1 MTPAGVAQAPA
12 TCPGWKTFGSIAVLG
27 TVCTAVAY
35 LIFFTI
41 IARAGAGYAAL
52 VTYLVP
58 PVALGYGAIFLDE
71 GVGAAALIGLV
82 LILAG
87 VTLGTRRAVRAPRP
101 AAATRVT
108 TIETATIG
116 DAWLE
121 TARAIL
127 RDGAD
132 AVYDGEPTKELA
144 LVAIH
149 VAAPDPD
156 DATIAR
162 LADPEWL
169 DWMRR
174 NFTEPDDVAEL
185 GGARSYARRLR
196 DYGGRDQVAW
206 VIERLADPECR
217 SAAITTFEPHTDTT
231 YVPCISLLDF
241 WRVSGPLELVVYAH
255 SLDFGKKAYG
265 NLVELARLQ
274 HEVADAV
281 GCAVGSLVVHAKSA
295 HVYEP
300 ELALMAELS
309 A

>member
-1 MTPAGVAQAPA
+1 
-12 TCPGWKTFGSIAVLG
+12 
-27 TVCTAVAY
+27 
-35 LIFFTI
+35 
-41 IARAGAGYAAL
+41 
-52 VTYLVP
+52 
-58 PVALGYGAIFLDE
+58 
-71 GVGAAALIGLV
+71 
-82 LILAG
+82 
-87 VTLGTRRAVRAPRP
+87 
-101 AAATRVT
+101 VT
-108 TIETATIG
+108 TVQTETIG
-116 DAWLE
+116 EAWLE
-121 TARAIL
+121 TARRIL

-132 AVYDGEPTKELA
+132 AVYDGDATKELA
-144 LVAIH
+144 LVTVH
-149 VAAPDPD
+149 VSAPDPD

-174 NFTEPDDVAEL
+174 NFTEPDDVPEL

-206 VIERLADPECR
+206 IVERLADPECR

-241 WRVSGPLELVVYAH
+241 WRVSGPLDLVVYAH

-274 HEVADAV
+274 HEVASAV
-281 GCAVGSLVVHAKSA
+281 GCPVGTLVVHAKSA

-300 ELALMAELS
+300 ELSLMAEL
-309 A
+309 AG